1 MGRRRTEACLSVPAG
16 SFWPPTSVVANE
28 IARTV
33 HERMPLVLSAEQCR
47 AWLTTTP
54 ESSLNITT
62 YKREKK

>member
-1 MGRRRTEACLSVPAG
+1 MGRRHTEACLSVPPG
-16 SFWPPTSVVANE
+16 SFRLPKSVVANE
-28 IARTV
+28 TARKA
-33 HERMPLVLSAEQCR
+33 HDRMPLVLSAEQCR